1 MKNSQIEILKYIALF
16 LMAFDHYAALNLAEE
31 YRIIGRI
38 VFPIFAFI
46 LVYNYIYNT
55 SNKKNYIFRLF
66 LFTLISQPFY
76 YLVFEVNT
84 INIFGTLTLGL
95 LILYI
100 NEEHFHFKILPNI
113 LIILIVFP
121 ISLFIDYK
129 FWGLL
134 LIISFYIFLKNKNVL
149 TFVLLLLSIY
159 LINVLW
165 NPIYSLFGIVALFI
179 IYLVTKFDINIKRI
193 NKWFFYLFYPIHLLV
208 LKII

>member
-16 LMAFDHYAALNLAEE
+16 LMVFDHYAALNLAEE

-95 LILYI
+95 LILYV

-121 ISLFIDYK
+121 ISLFIDY
-129 FWGLL
+129 
-134 LIISFYIFLKNKNVL
+134 I
-149 TFVLLLLSIY
+149 
-159 LINVLW
+159 
-165 NPIYSLFGIVALFI
+165 
-179 IYLVTKFDINIKRI
+179 
-193 NKWFFYLFYPIHLLV
+193 
-208 LKII
+208 